1 MLVILLFVL
10 LEFLSGVKYLIIL
23 KYYFDVFVLY
33 SSDIQNWML
42 EFFYSDF
49 QGEMHACANAFRLPK
64 LTSYKNFQL
73 NYNFNLKKSV

>member
-33 SSDIQNWML
+33 SSDIQN
-42 EFFYSDF
+42 
-49 QGEMHACANAFRLPK
+49 
-64 LTSYKNFQL
+64 
-73 NYNFNLKKSV
+73 